1 MLFDAN
7 GFLNPKEYDFAINLL
22 NDNNIYNKDEALVKG
37 NLYKDL
43 YVPYRNYKEEKVK
56 VYNEQDKDMLAL
68 QELCFVIND
77 LNLYL
82 DLHPEDN
89 NSFKIFKDTVK
100 SYKEKKKEYV
110 KKWGPI
116 DLLDKMDDFE
126 WTLSLF
132 PWEDNNV

>member
-22 NDNNIYNKDEALVKG
+22 NDNDIYNKDEALVKG

-43 YVPYRNYKEEKVK
+43 YVPYKNYKEEKVK

-116 DLLDKMDDFE
+116 DLLDKMDDYE

>member
-22 NDNNIYNKDEALVKG
+22 NDNDIYNKDEALVKG

-43 YVPYRNYKEEKVK
+43 YVPYKNYKEEKVK

>member
-22 NDNNIYNKDEALVKG
+22 NDNDIYNKDEALVKG
-37 NLYKDL
+37 NLYKNL
-43 YVPYRNYKEEKVK
+43 YVPYKNYKEDKVK

-116 DLLDKMDDFE
+116 DLLDKMDDYE

>member
-116 DLLDKMDDFE
+116 DLLDKMDDYE

>member
-22 NDNNIYNKDEALVKG
+22 NDNDIYNKDEALVKG

-43 YVPYRNYKEEKVK
+43 YVPYKNYKEDKVK

-110 KKWGPI
+110 KKCGPI
-116 DLLDKMDDFE
+116 DLLDKMDDYE

>member
-22 NDNNIYNKDEALVKG
+22 NDNHIYNKDEALVKG

-43 YVPYRNYKEEKVK
+43 YVPYKNYKEEKVK

-116 DLLDKMDDFE
+116 DLLDKMDDYE